1 MELLK
6 LNAAT
11 PVWYGA
17 YKYLPEESIARLPL
31 PAPPMA
37 KGDPLTGVRL
47 PVFWLIEK
55 TLMFVPAESVTSR
68 NFPEAAVSI
77 LPVMN
82 RERSESGVDARAVSI
97 PLLSIEN
104 A

>member
-1 MELLK
+1 MPSFQWASIVTGIALWLVVLYLL
-6 LNAAT
+6 
-11 PVWYGA
+11 
-17 YKYLPEESIARLPL
+17 RQ
-31 PAPPMA
+31 MA